1 MQNDT
6 LDKKM
11 AHHTLQDGGVTSP
24 QGFAAAA
31 VAAGIKQSGRPDL
44 VLVISDRDCSA
55 AGVFTRN
62 QVAAAPVL
70 LDRET
75 LATNADAIRGVVIN
89 AGNANACTGEPGLAN
104 AREMQRL
111 AAVAVG
117 GSAGQFLV
125 MSTGV
130 IGIPLPMDRMETGI
144 AAAAPLLSSSNSR
157 AAAEAIMTT
166 DTRPKFM
173 ALEVELPGGRVTLG
187 GMAKG
192 AGMIH
197 PDMATMLS
205 VLTTDA
211 AIPAAMLDKL
221 LREAADRSFNAISI
235 DGDTSTNDTVLLL
248 ANGASGVTIDD
259 AAGFAAFG
267 AALGELCHALAMMI
281 VRDGEGVSRVVTV
294 RITGAATAADARKVA
309 DTIAT
314 SPLVKTA
321 FAGGDPN
328 WGRIMMATGR
338 SGVELRQDRLA
349 LWVAAPDGEP
359 LAIVRNGTPTDY
371 RESDAA
377 AVFALP
383 EFTVHVDLGDG
394 TEEAVIWTTDLT
406 HDYVTINADYRT

>member
-1 MQNDT
+1 MEQSHARP
-6 LDKKM
+6 LP
-11 AHHTLQDGGVTSP
+11 DGSATSP
-24 QGFAAAA
+24 QGFSAAA

-44 VLVISDRDCSA
+44 VLLVSDRECAA

-62 QVAAAPVL
+62 RVAAAPVL

-75 LATNADAIRGVVIN
+75 LAAGRAALRGVIIN
-89 AGNANACTGEPGLAN
+89 AGNANACTGEPGLAD

-111 AAVAVG
+111 AAAAAG
-117 GSAGQFLV
+117 AQPGQFLV

-130 IGIPLPMDRMETGI
+130 IGVPLPMERVRAGVD
-144 AAAAPLLSSSNSR
+144 AAAPRLSAAGGA

-166 DTRPKFM
+166 DTHPKRA
-173 ALEVELPGGRVTLG
+173 ALELALAGGRVRLG

-197 PDMATMLS
+197 PDMATLLA

-211 AIPAAMLDKL
+211 AVPPDDLDSL
-221 LREAADRSFNAISI
+221 LREAVAVSFNAISV

-248 ANGASGVTIDD
+248 ANGASGVALAG
-259 AAGFAAFG
+259 AADRALFAA
-267 AALGELCHALAMMI
+267 ALTELCLQLAQMI
-281 VRDGEGVSRVVTV
+281 VRDGEGATRFVTLVVS
-294 RITGAATAADARKVA
+294 GAATAADARRAA
-309 DTIAT
+309 DAIAT

-328 WGRIMMATGR
+328 WGRILAAAGR
-338 SGVELRQDRLA
+338 SGAEVDPQRLG
-349 LWVAAPDGEP
+349 LWVGAPGAEP
-359 LAIVRNGTPTDY
+359 QQLVRQGTPAPF
-371 RESDAA
+371 READAA

-383 EFTVHVDLGDG
+383 EFTVRVDLGLGEG
-394 TEEAVIWTTDLT
+394 TATLWTTDLS

>member
-1 MQNDT
+1 
-6 LDKKM
+6 
-11 AHHTLQDGGVTSP
+11 
-24 QGFAAAA
+24 
-31 VAAGIKQSGRPDL
+31 

-55 AGVFTRN
+55 AGIFTRN

-75 LATNADAIRGVVIN
+75 LVANADAIRGVIIN

-130 IGIPLPMDRMETGI
+130 IGIPLPMDRVGAGI
-144 AAAAPLLSSSNSR
+144 AAAAPFLSPANSR

-166 DTRPKFM
+166 DTHSKFI
-173 ALEVELPGGRVTLG
+173 ALEVDLPGGRVTLG

-211 AIPAAMLDKL
+211 AIPAATLDKL
-221 LREAADRSFNAISI
+221 LREASDRSFNAISI
-235 DGDTSTNDTVLLL
+235 DGDTSTNDTALLL

-259 AAGFAAFG
+259 EAGLAAFG

-281 VRDGEGVSRVVTV
+281 VHDGEGVSRVVTI

-338 SGVELRQDRLA
+338 SGVELRQDHLA
-349 LWVAAPDGEP
+349 LWIAAPDGAP

-383 EFTVHVDLGDG
+383 EFTVHVDLGSG
-394 TEEAVIWTTDLT
+394 MEEAVIWTTDLT